1 MSTLPTLS
9 ANELDTLVKSYEK
22 LNPSSALG
30 KTRGFDESLQLG
42 HSRPSRILNP
52 LESDDKKLIEI
63 SLKSAEVTPE
73 KYPYLF
79 NQLDKQPKNADD
91 ISPKLV
97 IIDAGKSKEGK
108 ATALAWLN
116 HSEGILYSHSS
127 IFILDGD
134 KDELLAYGNAAD
146 VQSGHTSIYTNP
158 GTSKA
163 AGTLVKVICVS
174 HVVEHGGKLH
184 SIVTTQTR
192 ETFDA
197 SSFSASVTA
206 PVKKASHSAND
217 YVLIAVGRA
226 ASHQNTDAD
235 YYYTE
240 TENKNDPYLIV
251 PFVGSATL
259 PSTVSI
265 KSGTTGDQIEKISQ
279 IYVDYGSSEGQWSL
293 IKNYGNDPTTD
304 KITVSVS
311 DNTVGWSYP
320 SDHKSYEDTSSLV
333 FNPGPANELLSY
345 FFFQFKVPA
354 IGPSAGYFIFT
365 IYSKYS
371 GTGTPPFAVS
381 GSAKTIDPIQFW
393 WHCLAEG
400 TQVNLADG
408 RTLKIEDIDNTCYV
422 EAGEKKLK
430 TQVIGTSIGHHES
443 KAGGIRGVYQ
453 LKLEDGKVLTLTG
466 RHPVMT
472 PNGAVVACHLNS
484 GDVVLVEDGQ
494 STVEECEKIEWS
506 GMFHNLG
513 LAKPNNES
521 LTGRDSLN
529 SFYANGILVGDRHT
543 MHQQEEQ
550 QRLDLNYILPKLDKK
565 FRIDYANTVKER
577 L

>member
-1 MSTLPTLS
+1 MSNLPSLS
-9 ANELDTLVKSYEK
+9 TNELDTLVKSYDK
-22 LNPSSALG
+22 LNPSLSLG
-30 KTRGFDESLQLG
+30 KTRGLDESLQLD
-42 HSRPSRILNP
+42 HSRILNP
-52 LESDDKKLIEI
+52 LVSYDKSLIEV
-63 SLKSAEVTPE
+63 SLKSAEVTPA
-73 KYPYLF
+73 KYPFLF
-79 NQLDKQPKNADD
+79 NQLDNQPKNADS
-91 ISPKLV
+91 ICPKLV
-97 IIDAGKSKEGK
+97 IVDAGKSKDGK
-108 ATALAWLN
+108 ATAMAWLN

-134 KDELLAYGNAAD
+134 KDELLAYGNTTD
-146 VQSGHTSIYTNP
+146 VQSGHTSICTNP

-163 AGTLVKVICVS
+163 AGTSIKVICVS

-192 ETFDA
+192 ETYDA

-206 PVKKASHSAND
+206 PVKKASHSEND

-240 TENKNDPYLIV
+240 TDNQNDPYLIT
-251 PFVGSATL
+251 PFVGSATI
-259 PSTVSI
+259 PSTAPI
-265 KSGTTGDQIEKISQ
+265 KPGTSNSDVHAYGQM
-279 IYVDYGSSEGQWSL
+279 YVDYGSSDAQYVEF
-293 IKNYGNDPTTD
+293 YTTPQTVTNG
-304 KITVSVS
+304 ITVSVS
-311 DNTVGWSYP
+311 DNTISWSYP
-320 SDHKSYEDTSSLV
+320 SDHNSYDNTTSLV
-333 FNPGPANELLSY
+333 FTNGPANHKLSY

-354 IGPSAGYFIFT
+354 IGPATGFFVFT
-365 IYSKYS
+365 IYSLYS
-371 GTGTPPFAVS
+371 GTGNPPFPVS
-381 GSAKTIDPIQFW
+381 QNAHSIDPLQYW

-400 TQVNLADG
+400 TKVTMSDG
-408 RTLKIEDIDNTCYV
+408 SSKKIEDIDNTCFV
-422 EAGEKKLK
+422 QAGETKLK
-430 TQVIGTSIGHHES
+430 SQVIGTSIGHHES
-443 KAGGIRGVYQ
+443 KAEGHRGVYQ
-453 LKLEDGKVLTLTG
+453 LRLEDGKALILTG

-484 GDVVLVEDGQ
+484 GDVVFVEDGR

-550 QRLDLNYILPKLDKK
+550 QRLDLDYILPKLDEQ
-565 FRIDYANTVKER
+565 FRIDYANAVKER
-577 L
+577 V